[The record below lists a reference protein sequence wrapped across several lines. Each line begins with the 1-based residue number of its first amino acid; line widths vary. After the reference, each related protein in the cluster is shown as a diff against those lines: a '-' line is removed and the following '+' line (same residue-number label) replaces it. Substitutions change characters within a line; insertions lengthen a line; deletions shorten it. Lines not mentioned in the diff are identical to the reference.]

1 MAKGTI
7 KRLVRDRGFGFIK
20 TEEEGDLFFHS
31 TDLQGV
37 AYEVLAEGQKVEFE
51 VKHTP
56 KGPRAVTVRPI
67 GETG

>member
-37 AYEVLAEGQKVEFE
+37 AYEALAEGQKVEFE
-51 VKHTP
+51 VTHTP
-56 KGPRAVTVRPI
+56 KGLRAANVRLT